1 MDEQDINKKYIKVT
15 QLLKQQRLKE
25 AHQFLFTLLGDKG
38 EWELRNRLEQAH
50 TSYQYMLQYMQQGV
64 EDPGQKELYHHIL
77 TETWELA
84 DQIRITLLDEVS
96 SHYFHSIHKT
106 KSRMAAGYR
115 AMKGIQI
122 LEAFQDDL
130 AVCQLLTDHS
140 KSLDAALK
148 RHEEACHN
156 LFVSTW
162 SNTAWNQ
169 EDRQEARYI
178 LNSKL
183 ISSNDRS
190 LFVSAVTLSLQE
202 CFDVAKL
209 TWLLEAAATLHQ
221 DVQSTQRALVGIALT
236 LIRHPKRIAL
246 YPELTTLFEFHDEQ
260 YHLGKQ
266 LNTIYLQ
273 LLRAQE
279 TEKVNKRIK
288 EDIFPEMIKQAN
300 FFKGKL
306 FKFEDMSDEEDFN
319 PDWEKSIT
327 DSGLEDKLREMG
339 DLQIEGMD
347 VNMNT
352 FSQLKHYPFFSNLD
366 NWLLPFDWNHS
377 SIRQSLGTDLET
389 QNTILNMLLQSG
401 MFCNSDKYS
410 LCFLLYSIPESQR
423 DMILHQF
430 TSQGTEEL
438 MNSDKWDYTKKMAQR
453 PEIISNQYIQDLYR
467 FYTLSQ
473 RRKEFFNPFE
483 QEITLHRISVL
494 QPILNKAELLK
505 EIADYRIRKEYW
517 TEALDIL
524 QLLMKQPQPDAYI
537 YQKAGYCYQKLKYYT
552 DAIEAYM
559 KADVLKPD
567 HLWTIR
573 HLATCYR
580 HTQNYE
586 KAAEYYQKV
595 LTVQPENQQVILF
608 LGNCLAELKHYNE
621 AMNYFFKLDFME
633 DNNVKAW
640 RSIGWYS
647 FICGKQEQAVKYYQK
662 VLETS
667 PSASDYLN
675 AGYIAWKSRQLKK
688 VTELFK
694 KCLLAIGSTELFLET
709 IHKDK
714 EILLAQGIPADEI
727 PLVLDT
733 VI

>member
-1 MDEQDINKKYIKVT
+1 MV
-15 QLLKQQRLKE
+15 
-25 AHQFLFTLLGDKG
+25 
-38 EWELRNRLEQAH
+38 
-50 TSYQYMLQYMQQGV
+50 
-64 EDPGQKELYHHIL
+64 
-77 TETWELA
+77 
-84 DQIRITLLDEVS
+84 
-96 SHYFHSIHKT
+96 
-106 KSRMAAGYR
+106 
-115 AMKGIQI
+115 
-122 LEAFQDDL
+122 
-130 AVCQLLTDHS
+130 
-140 KSLDAALK
+140 
-148 RHEEACHN
+148 
-156 LFVSTW
+156 
-162 SNTAWNQ
+162 
-169 EDRQEARYI
+169 
-178 LNSKL
+178 
-183 ISSNDRS
+183 
-190 LFVSAVTLSLQE
+190 LS
-202 CFDVAKL
+202 C
-209 TWLLEAAATLHQ
+209 
-221 DVQSTQRALVGIALT
+221 
-236 LIRHPKRIAL
+236 
-246 YPELTTLFEFHDEQ
+246 
-260 YHLGKQ
+260 
-266 LNTIYLQ
+266 
-273 LLRAQE
+273 
-279 TEKVNKRIK
+279 
-288 EDIFPEMIKQAN
+288 FPEMIKQAN

-524 QLLMKQPQPDAYI
+524 QLLMEQPQPDAYI